1 MKGMNYL
8 PIQEAVKTLVSRGH
22 EAWGMGHG
30 DREQGAGGRGR
41 GIDTPGIDNLA
52 FELIPC
58 IKI

>member
-1 MKGMNYL
+1 
-8 PIQEAVKTLVSRGH
+8 
-22 EAWGMGHG
+22 MGHG